1 MAGEDERLADTPW
14 WKEGGADDLDE
25 SIMYPPELLGT
36 SWGSYLAS
44 LPPTAGRKV
53 VLAGKDERTAT
64 RNGDKHGTSPLRGSP
79 RRSTFRNKDSSE
91 PVAGTRR
98 SQPHPHSL
106 QRLSTALQRAL
117 DSLVSCGIDA
127 SPLSRA
133 SATVNKFR
141 TQQGGSIGVVVT
153 SATEMTAEETVLEAL
168 ACQAKIMEE
177 HAMSLKH
184 TAAVL
189 TRNQEQFARDQLE
202 MQQTIEAA
210 FSQIVAQQKLLEER
224 KDAFIKEDTLYHQKQ
239 KTYTVGLRE
248 GQHRLAL
255 MQTRKEHSRLE
266 KALLQQQRD
275 LRRLEEAYKT
285 TKAELAAEQYNSK
298 QKKAKSEIS
307 RPSHRRVFGLQD
319 KFHKHNKELQKLVD
333 QLEASRRG
341 LAETGSRLRASERE
355 AQVPV
360 TSHSPAVGSSLH
372 LPCISTANSTLRNQK
387 KAASSTHISLP
398 LINTHGPHKPRPR
411 GQDKKRG
418 NLSCS
423 ELMELAHFRSPK
435 VAREVMNWL
444 EKEGAISD
452 K

>member
-79 RRSTFRNKDSSE
+79 RRSTLRNKDSSTPAE

-141 TQQGGSIGVVVT
+141 TQKGGSIGVVVT
-153 SATEMTAEETVLEAL
+153 SATEMTVEETVLEAL

-189 TRNQEQFARDQLE
+189 TRNQEQFTRDQLE

-210 FSQIVAQQKLLEER
+210 FSQIVTQQVSYTCIELMVLAISMIVLQKLLEER
-224 KDAFIKEDTLYHQKQ
+224 KDAFIKEDTLYHHKQ
-239 KTYTVGLRE
+239 KPYTVGLRE
-248 GQHRLAL
+248 GML
-255 MQTRKEHSRLE
+255 K
-266 KALLQQQRD
+266 
-275 LRRLEEAYKT
+275 
-285 TKAELAAEQYNSK
+285 
-298 QKKAKSEIS
+298 
-307 RPSHRRVFGLQD
+307 V
-319 KFHKHNKELQKLVD
+319 KLV
-333 QLEASRRG
+333 QY
-341 LAETGSRLRASERE
+341 T
-355 AQVPV
+355 
-360 TSHSPAVGSSLH
+360 
-372 LPCISTANSTLRNQK
+372 
-387 KAASSTHISLP
+387 
-398 LINTHGPHKPRPR
+398 
-411 GQDKKRG
+411 
-418 NLSCS
+418 
-423 ELMELAHFRSPK
+423 M
-435 VAREVMNWL
+435 
-444 EKEGAISD
+444 
-452 K
+452 